1 MKISDGNWLIQPGLN
16 VTYPVQVF
24 DVEQQGNDLVVYV
37 APRDVRERTW
47 QLDTLMFTVRLFAP
61 QEGIVGVRIEHF
73 QGALDNGPHYP
84 LNVQKDIHVEIE
96 NTAGFAELKSGNL
109 SVRVT
114 KGEFWALDFLRD
126 GVRITGSQL
135 KNNGYVQDSKTQR
148 NYMFERLDLGVGET
162 VYGLGANALDEA
174 AVRAIFA
181 AKGRPAD
188 NPLIVHVPAP
198 EDAAPLCHISPAA
211 RTLMER
217 FCPGPLTLLMPKKPC
232 VPDVVNAGL
241 PSVAV
246 RIPSHPVAQRVL
258 RACGA
263 PVAAPSANTSGKP
276 SPTTA
281 LHVYHDLKGKLPLIL
296 DGGECQVGL
305 ESTVVDMTSDI
316 PTVLRPGGITPEMLL
331 EVLPQVRVADSV
343 LRPLREGERALSPG
357 MRYRHYAPGGELTL
371 VKGSQEN
378 VRALCLRMY
387 REAVAAGRSARILAF
402 EEHLSDY
409 AGAQALSIGSLE
421 KPETV
426 AHRLFN
432 VLRQMDEE
440 GVEALTC
447 EVLPAE
453 GIGLA
458 IMNRLSRA
466 AAFRIRNADEEAD
479 LQAAPIAEA
488 DG

>member
-1 MKISDGNWLIQPGLN
+1 M
-16 VTYPVQVF
+16 
-24 DVEQQGNDLVVYV
+24 
-37 APRDVRERTW
+37 
-47 QLDTLMFTVRLFAP
+47 
-61 QEGIVGVRIEHF
+61 
-73 QGALDNGPHYP
+73 
-84 LNVQKDIHVEIE
+84 
-96 NTAGFAELKSGNL
+96 
-109 SVRVT
+109 
-114 KGEFWALDFLRD
+114 
-126 GVRITGSQL
+126 
-135 KNNGYVQDSKTQR
+135 
-148 NYMFERLDLGVGET
+148 
-162 VYGLGANALDEA
+162 
-174 AVRAIFA
+174 
-181 AKGRPAD
+181 
-188 NPLIVHVPAP
+188 
-198 EDAAPLCHISPAA
+198 
-211 RTLMER
+211 
-217 FCPGPLTLLMPKKPC
+217 
-232 VPDVVNAGL
+232 
-241 PSVAV
+241 
-246 RIPSHPVAQRVL
+246 
-258 RACGA
+258 
-263 PVAAPSANTSGKP
+263 
-276 SPTTA
+276 
-281 LHVYHDLKGKLPLIL
+281 
-296 DGGECQVGL
+296 
-305 ESTVVDMTSDI
+305 
-316 PTVLRPGGITPEMLL
+316 
-331 EVLPQVRVADSV
+331 

-440 GVEALTC
+440 GVKALTC